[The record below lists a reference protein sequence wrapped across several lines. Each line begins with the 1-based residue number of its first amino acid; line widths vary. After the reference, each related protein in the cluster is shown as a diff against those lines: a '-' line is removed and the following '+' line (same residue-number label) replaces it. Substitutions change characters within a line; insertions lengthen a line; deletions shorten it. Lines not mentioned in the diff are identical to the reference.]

1 MILDKFKYKLFG
13 RFKGRKKVKL
23 IPNSD
28 INKFSLKYKIEINS
42 SNYNILDIGSGSGE
56 NAIYLS
62 KKYPH
67 SKIIACDLFEDG
79 NINLYNQ
86 IIKQEIKN
94 IDIFRGNILE
104 FLDIIK
110 VDKFFDEIW
119 ILFPD
124 PWPKRRHHKRRLINI
139 IFLKKIH
146 AFLKKNSQLMIA
158 SDSKSYIA
166 SILSTIY
173 SLENFYSWENQRFE
187 TWNYIYLNLAE
198 TKFFKKAKKSD
209 RNSIIFRLK
218 TI

>member
-1 MILDKFKYKLFG
+1 MIPEKFKYKLFG

-23 IPNSD
+23 ISNSYID
-28 INKFSLKYKIEINS
+28 KFSLKNEIEINS

-79 NINLYNQ
+79 NINLYDQ

-94 IDIFRGNILE
+94 INIFRGNVLE

-110 VDKFFDEIW
+110 IDKIFDEVW

-124 PWPKRRHHKRRLINI
+124 PWPKRRHHKRRLINLK
-139 IFLKKIH
+139 FLKNIH
-146 AFLKKNSQLMIA
+146 LFLKKNSQLMIT
-158 SDSKSYIA
+158 SDSQSYIA
-166 SILSTIY
+166 SILITIY
-173 SLENFYSWENQRFE
+173 SLKYFYFWENQRFE
-187 TWNYIYLNLAE
+187 TWNYAYLNLPE

-209 RNSIIFRLK
+209 RNSIIFKLK